1 LEMNP
6 SLRLLIP
13 IVRHHHEF
21 YDGQGYPDG
30 LSGHQIPIEA
40 RIISVADAMEE
51 MASDRPYRKA
61 RSMQYIIDEIK
72 KFAGTQFDP
81 KIVEQAVRLLESEEI
96 SKSPHALAEAI
107 FAIRKIGNELTYR

>member
-1 LEMNP
+1 MEMNP

-21 YDGQGYPDG
+21 YNGQGYPDG

-40 RIISVADAMEE
+40 RIVSVADAMEA

-61 RSMQYIIDEIK
+61 RSIQYIIDEIK

-96 SKSPHALAEAI
+96 NQLSQAPTETI
-107 FAIRKIGNELTYR
+107 FAIRSIWESS